1 MELTLSPQP
10 HVTLPL
16 GEEGSETL
24 ILFKLDAFDLSLVDT
39 FAKGKIK
46 LN

>member
-1 MELTLSPQP
+1 MELTPSPN
-10 HVTLPL
+10 HILPL

-39 FAKGKIK
+39 FAKVK
-46 LN
+46 